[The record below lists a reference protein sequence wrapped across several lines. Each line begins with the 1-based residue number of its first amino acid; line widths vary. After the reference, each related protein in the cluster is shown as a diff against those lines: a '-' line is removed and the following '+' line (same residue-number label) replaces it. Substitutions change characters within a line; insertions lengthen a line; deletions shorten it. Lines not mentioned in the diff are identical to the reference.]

1 VAWRKVRFKGETVL
15 ARCNERGELAAQG
28 GRVEI
33 RYRPEDSRA
42 YRAGVR
48 NLEPIAAEPILAD
61 DTCAPAGAGSAGPG
75 RAAHGS
81 ARIGVASDHADPAED
96 AIIVYADGACSG
108 NPGPAGAGIVLI
120 DGPSRRELSQYLGEG
135 TNNIAELTAIE
146 LALLA
151 IGPTT
156 RLVRIHTDSQYSIG
170 VLSKGWKAK
179 ANVELVARLRK
190 LLAQFPRVELRY
202 VRGHSGVPL
211 NERADALAVEA
222 VARRAPADW
231 IWVTKPSESST
242 A

>member
-33 RYRPEDSRA
+33 RYRAEDSRA

-48 NLEPIAAEPILAD
+48 NLEPIEAEPILAD
-61 DTCAPAGAGSAGPG
+61 DACAPAGAGFAGSG
-75 RAAHGS
+75 RVSQGS
-81 ARIGVASDHADPAED
+81 ARIGAASELADTAEN

-108 NPGPAGAGIVLI
+108 NPGPAGVGIVLI

-151 IGPTT
+151 IGPTG
-156 RLVRIHTDSQYSIG
+156 RPVRIHTDSQYAIG

-190 LLAQFPRVELRY
+190 LLAQFPQLGLRY

-231 IWVTKPSESST
+231 IWVTAST

>member
-15 ARCNERGELAAQG
+15 ARCNDRGELAAQG

-61 DTCAPAGAGSAGPG
+61 DTCPPVGAGSAGAG
-75 RAAHGS
+75 RASHGS
-81 ARIGVASDHADPAED
+81 ARIGSAAEHADAAEG
-96 AIIVYADGACSG
+96 AVIVYADGACSG
-108 NPGPAGAGIVLI
+108 NPGPAGVGIVLI

-151 IGPTT
+151 IGPTA
-156 RLVRIHTDSQYSIG
+156 RLVRIHTDSQYAIG

-179 ANVELVARLRK
+179 ANVELVARLRT
-190 LLAQFPRVELRY
+190 LLVQFPHIELRY

-231 IWVTKPSESST
+231 IWVSKPSESSN